1 MRTVAFTTLGCK
13 LNQYE
18 TQLIRE
24 HFEEAGY
31 RIIPFT
37 QPADIYV
44 INTCTVTGRADRQ
57 SRNLVRRAHNLCAAS
72 QIIATGCYAQVAP
85 EEVAAISPS
94 VVVVPNTNKLQYIRD
109 LLNVKLEHIHRFN
122 GHTRAFIKVVNGCD
136 RFCGYCIVP
145 YARRGVESR
154 PLSAIEVEAQQLVN
168 NGYKEITLTGI
179 NIGSY
184 GSERGSRLLD
194 LLRRLAGMSG
204 LRRLRLS
211 SIEPEDLTDDLIDFI
226 SASQKLCYHLHIPL
240 QSGDDELLRTMG
252 RRYASQDYRQLV
264 EKIVGKISDIGLG
277 TDLIVG
283 LPGEGDAQ
291 FENTY
296 RLVEELPFAY
306 LHVFR
311 YSPRR
316 GTKASQ
322 LPDKVT
328 EKTKRRRSKLL
339 MDLGNGKSYQFRRR
353 FLGKTLEVLVESRRD
368 KQGLLRGLSSN
379 YLKVLCEGPDS
390 LYNQFVKLKITR
402 VTPSETHGEREAVD
416 TDRHRNVFQH

>member
-1 MRTVAFTTLGCK
+1 MRTVALATLGCK

-31 RIIPFT
+31 RVVPFT

-44 INTCTVTGRADRQ
+44 INTCTVTSRADRQ
-57 SRNLVRRAHNLCAAS
+57 SRNLVRRAHKLRATS

-85 EEVAAISPS
+85 EEVAAITPS

-109 LLNVKLEHIHRFN
+109 LLNVRLEHIHRFN
-122 GHTRAFIKVVNGCD
+122 GHTRAFIEVVNGCD
-136 RFCGYCIVP
+136 RFCGYCIIP
-145 YARRGVESR
+145 YARRGIESR
-154 PLSAIEVEAQQLVN
+154 PLSTIEVEAQQLVN
-168 NGYKEITLTGI
+168 NGYKEIILTGI

-194 LLRRLAGMSG
+194 LLRRLEGMGG
-204 LRRLRLS
+204 LGRLRLS

-226 SASQKLCYHLHIPL
+226 SASQKLCHHLHIPL
-240 QSGDDELLRTMG
+240 QSGDDEVLKTMG
-252 RRYASQDYRQLV
+252 RRYASEDYRKLV
-264 EKIVGKISDIGLG
+264 EKIAARIPGIGLG

-296 RLVEELPFAY
+296 RLVEELPFTY
-306 LHVFR
+306 LHIFR

-316 GTKASQ
+316 GTRASQ
-322 LPDKVT
+322 LSDRVV
-328 EKTKRRRSKLL
+328 EKTKHRRSKLL
-339 MDLGNGKSYQFRRR
+339 MDLGKAKSYQFRRR
-353 FLGKTLEVLVESRRD
+353 FLGKTVEVLVESKRD
-368 KQGLLRGLSSN
+368 KQGLLRGLTHN
-379 YLKVLCEGPDS
+379 YLKVLFEGPDS
-390 LYNQFVKLKITR
+390 LFNQFVKLNITR
-402 VTPSETHGEREAVD
+402 VTLSEIYGESEE
-416 TDRHRNVFQH
+416 HC